1 MDARSFFFLLFAAV
15 ACGSAVAVVVSGNI
29 VRMACYLVVSLS
41 AVAVLFFLA
50 GAEFVGALQLMVYV
64 GGTMVLLVFGV
75 MLTARG
81 PAASLPTGGGQW
93 IVAAIVGGS
102 LLAVLLQ
109 TVTSVADW
117 NHHEQEIAAEDTATP
132 LGLGL
137 LGVRV
142 DKSDGDGRS
151 GYLLPFEI
159 VSVHLVVVLIGAA
172 YLARARRKK
181 TQLPGVGNAGQ
192 APPLNIV
199 SDDPKSP
206 NP

>member
-1 MDARSFFFLLFAAV
+1 
-15 ACGSAVAVVVSGNI
+15 
-29 VRMACYLVVSLS
+29 
-41 AVAVLFFLA
+41 
-50 GAEFVGALQLMVYV
+50 MVYV

-81 PAASLPTGGGQW
+81 PAASLHTGGGQW
-93 IVAAIVGGS
+93 IVAVIVGGS

-109 TVTSVADW
+109 TVTSVQDW
-117 NHHEQEIAAEDTATP
+117 KPDKKEIAAKKEEIAAKNEQAKHAATK

-142 DKSDGDGRS
+142 DTNHADDGRS

-172 YLARARRKK
+172 YLARARRRK
-181 TQLPGVGNAGQ
+181 TQLPGPGNAGQ
-192 APPLNIV
+192 APPLNVV